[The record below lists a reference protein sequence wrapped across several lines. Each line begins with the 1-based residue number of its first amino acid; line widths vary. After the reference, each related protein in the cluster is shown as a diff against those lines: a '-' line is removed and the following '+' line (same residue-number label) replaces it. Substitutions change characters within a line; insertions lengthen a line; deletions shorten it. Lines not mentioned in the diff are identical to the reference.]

1 MVNFEFFH
9 FNGNLIK
16 LIIFLILLITGIILI
31 IPVFKGLNNE
41 MGEENNIEIG
51 DNMELIFF
59 GLGEA
64 DSTFIR
70 HQNKVLLIDTGE
82 IHQGSFIV
90 KNLIEL
96 GIDKIDYL
104 VLTHPDKDHIGG
116 AVEIINNFEVGIIIQ
131 SSLQEGKELQEAL
144 NSVIREK
151 NIEAIFPEKQYE
163 FTLGKI
169 LVTVFPPEEFSYKK
183 DNNYS
188 LMTLLTHGELNYF
201 FGGDAEKKRLEEA
214 LTYDLPKTILYK
226 VPHHGRANSKSAD
239 MINLLSP
246 KFAIITS
253 SSADAEVLEALKLQN
268 SKIFYTGDKS
278 IRFLSDGEVLKEQ

>member
-1 MVNFEFFH
+1 MNFGFIH
-9 FNGNLIK
+9 FNGNLVK
-16 LIIFLILLITGIILI
+16 LIILLIILITGIILI
-31 IPVFKGLNNE
+31 IPVIKGLNNE
-41 MGEENNIEIG
+41 IGEVNKVEVG
-51 DNMELIFF
+51 DNMELVFF

-96 GIDKIDYL
+96 GVDKIDYL
-104 VLTHPDKDHIGG
+104 ILTHPDKDHIGG
-116 AVEIINNFEVGIIIQ
+116 AVEIINNFEVGMIIQ
-131 SSLQEGKELQEAL
+131 SSLQEGKGLQEAL

-151 NIEAIFPEKQYE
+151 NIETNFPEKLYE
-163 FTLGKI
+163 FTIGKV
-169 LVTVFPPEEFSYKK
+169 LVTVFPPTEYSYKK

-214 LTYDLPKTILYK
+214 LAYDLPKVELYK
-226 VPHHGRANSKSAD
+226 VPHHGRSNSKSAD
-239 MINLLSP
+239 MINVLSP

-253 SSADAEVLEALKLQN
+253 STADAEVLEALKLQN
-268 SKIFYTGDKS
+268 STVLYTGDKS
-278 IRFLSDGEVLKEQ
+278 IRFLSDGVKLRER